1 MLPLLRSRCQQA
13 TTTSL
18 PGREESTRRRPRHLP
33 NCTHAL
39 QYGAC
44 QASPRYTSEAT
55 DPGVAAG
62 YTAHFINGPIG
73 RIIVDEIA
81 SQEIQSSARATR
93 STRTVMFSHSFRV
106 GITIA
111 TLGTAGTAGLRSTE
125 GRPSSRSIWGR
136 TTPIP
141 CGSGSRK
148 MSCPPQQPLRNLR
161 GQTSQ
166 KLAGIVIARCSL
178 V

>member
-1 MLPLLRSRCQQA
+1 MVPSA
-13 TTTSL
+13 
-18 PGREESTRRRPRHLP
+18 ESSSTK
-33 NCTHAL
+33 
-39 QYGAC
+39 
-44 QASPRYTSEAT
+44 
-55 DPGVAAG
+55 
-62 YTAHFINGPIG
+62 
-73 RIIVDEIA
+73 IA

-93 STRTVMFSHSFRV
+93 STRTVMFSRSFRV

-166 KLAGIVIARCSL
+166 KLAGIVIARCSRYKDL
-178 V
+178 KSYLCVGCPAVSSSASRSSVPSRVSICLFCAIDQPRCKG